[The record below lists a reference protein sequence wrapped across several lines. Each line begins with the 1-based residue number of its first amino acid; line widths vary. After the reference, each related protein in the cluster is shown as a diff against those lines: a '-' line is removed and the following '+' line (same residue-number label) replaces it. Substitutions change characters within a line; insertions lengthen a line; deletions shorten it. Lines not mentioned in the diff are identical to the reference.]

1 MTYLKEQAVKMLQNI
16 PDEKMT
22 YIINIMKSL
31 NDDNAIDDSQNDNSL
46 SFDVLRANSEA
57 LEAWKGFREYK
68 GIIAYEIDEKA
79 ELAKARDEKYA
90 DFNRYQR
97 NNGLYSQT

>member
-1 MTYLKEQAVKMLQNI
+1 MTYLKEQAVKMLLNI

-31 NDDNAIDDSQNDNSL
+31 NDDNAVDDSQNDNRL
-46 SFDVLRANSEA
+46 SFGVLRANSEA

-90 DFNRYQR
+90 GFNRYQH
-97 NNGLYSQT
+97 NNGLYCKT